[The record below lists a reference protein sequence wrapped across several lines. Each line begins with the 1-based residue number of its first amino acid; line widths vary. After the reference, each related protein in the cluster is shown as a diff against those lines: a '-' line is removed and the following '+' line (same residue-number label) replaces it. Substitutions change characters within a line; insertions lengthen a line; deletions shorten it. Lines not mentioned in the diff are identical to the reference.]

1 MSNDKR
7 DIILG
12 CIVDYFIKTGKP
24 IGSASLIKQYDLK
37 WSSSTIRNI
46 QHKLMES
53 DFLTQEHV
61 SSGRIPTEK
70 GIRVYIDNLV
80 DYRSNRI
87 QNNEAIQEQYC
98 NIDGTLDQVV
108 NNISYLL
115 SDFTHTACLA
125 TLPSKKNMKIQSFK
139 IVELGDRVCLVLVVF
154 EGGITEKSYIKLD
167 RKISSQQIN
176 QISDYV
182 NNLTYG

>member
-7 DIILG
+7 SLILG
-12 CIVDYFIKTGKP
+12 YIVDYYIKTGKP
-24 IGSASLIKQYDLK
+24 IGSASLIKQYNLK

-46 QHKLMES
+46 LHKLME
-53 DFLTQEHV
+53 DGLLTQEHV

-70 GIRVYIDNLV
+70 GIRLYIDYLV
-80 DYRSNRI
+80 GSQDKSVH
-87 QNNEAIQEQYC
+87 NNETIQEQYC
-98 NIDGTLDQVV
+98 SIDGTLDQVV

-115 SDFTHTACLA
+115 SDYTHTACLA

-176 QISDYV
+176 INSAER
-182 NNLTYG
+182 